1 MIATFYVKLN
11 PENQMRK
18 RYLFLNFFLEKKNEY
33 HNKKE
38 NITPWD
44 IFRFFCVKF
53 PLYIISHKI
62 FAIGEKQGKKKNVFV
77 SSKVFQNRWP
87 L

>member
-38 NITPWD
+38 NITP
-44 IFRFFCVKF
+44 
-53 PLYIISHKI
+53 
-62 FAIGEKQGKKKNVFV
+62 
-77 SSKVFQNRWP
+77 
-87 L
+87 